1 MAEGDKSWARAGQDL
16 TDSLARQPWQARGGG
31 YAKAHPTSPAP
42 APVIVLETAQ
52 IVLEIVLETA
62 QIVLEIVLET
72 AQIVLETA
80 QIVLETV
87 QIVLETAEIVLETVL
102 WALLG
107 RFFESCSS

>member
-1 MAEGDKSWARAGQDL
+1 MKIL
-16 TDSLARQPWQARGGG
+16 

-52 IVLEIVLETA
+52 IVLE
-62 QIVLEIVLET
+62 
-72 AQIVLETA
+72 IVLETA